1 MRVAIVPC
9 SRRKFSPRWGEMLVE
24 EAAEGQ
30 KEEEEEEEEEEE
42 QLEHIA
48 RGEVVIKP
56 HAVLCLQSIIDNIF
70 FLHTC

>member
-1 MRVAIVPC
+1 
-9 SRRKFSPRWGEMLVE
+9 MLVE

-30 KEEEEEEEEEEE
+30 KEEEEEEEEEE

-48 RGEVVIKP
+48 RGEVVRKP
-56 HAVLCLQSIIDNIF
+56 HAVLCLLSIIDKVF

>member
-1 MRVAIVPC
+1 
-9 SRRKFSPRWGEMLVE
+9 MLVE

-48 RGEVVIKP
+48 RGEVVIEP
-56 HAVLCLQSIIDNIF
+56 HAVLCLLSITGKVF
-70 FLHTC
+70 SLHIC

>member
-1 MRVAIVPC
+1 
-9 SRRKFSPRWGEMLVE
+9 MLVE

-30 KEEEEEEEEEEE
+30 KEEEEEEEEEE

-56 HAVLCLQSIIDNIF
+56 HAVLCPLSIIDKI
-70 FLHTC
+70 FLHIC